1 MAIPQVVAPIASNIN
16 FNVEV
21 WDRLN
26 EYDNLVGYSFT
37 PRRAGYYAV
46 MSQVALIGTVA
57 GAGNYHLI
65 RIMVNG
71 LPYSSSP
78 LRETG
83 VVQTLYSFTE
93 TILYLTLNDTVTI
106 EFHHV
111 GVGNRTINAGEGVT
125 FFTVQRVY

>member
-1 MAIPQVVAPIASNIN
+1 
-16 FNVEV
+16 
-21 WDRLN
+21 
-26 EYDNLVGYSFT
+26 
-37 PRRAGYYAV
+37 
-46 MSQVALIGTVA
+46 MSQVALIGTIA

-93 TILYLTLNDTVTI
+93 TILYLTPNDTVTI